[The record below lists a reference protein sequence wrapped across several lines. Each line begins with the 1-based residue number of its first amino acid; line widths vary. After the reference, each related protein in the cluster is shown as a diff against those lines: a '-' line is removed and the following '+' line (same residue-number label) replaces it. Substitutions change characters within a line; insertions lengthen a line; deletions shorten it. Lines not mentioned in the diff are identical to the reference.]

1 MKTPFGELQGPAK
14 VLAVCAAIIF
24 VGFGLCGV
32 EWAVAGAMR
41 GGGEKLLPALVVIGI
56 IQAIAI
62 VVASLVAFVA
72 LIVMIFRAISGP
84 RT

>member
-14 VLAVCAAIIF
+14 VLAVCAVIIF
-24 VGFGLCGV
+24 VGFGLCGL

-41 GGGEKLLPALVVIGI
+41 GGGEELRAALVVLSL
-56 IQAIAI
+56 IQAVAI

-72 LIVMIFRAISGP
+72 IIVLVVRATSG
-84 RT
+84 RNS

>member
-32 EWAVAGAMR
+32 EWAVAGAMH
-41 GGGEKLLPALVVIGI
+41 GSGEKLLPALVVVGI

-62 VVASLVAFVA
+62 VVASMVACVA
-72 LIVMIFRAISGP
+72 LIVLVIRAIAGQK
-84 RT
+84 